1 MNMTAAMEA
10 RTNKPLTACTDQE
23 IYLALLDIV
32 REQSAARV
40 RPVTGRKLYYIS
52 AEFLIGKLLSNNL
65 INLGLYNDT
74 RAALAAAG
82 KNLSDIEEVEP
93 EPSLGN
99 GGLGRLAACFLDSLA
114 TLNLPGDGVGL
125 RYHFGLFHQSFKDG
139 VQNELPDPW
148 LTAHSWAE
156 KTDTVYPVEL
166 AGKTYNAR
174 LYKLAVTGYEGRTN
188 TLNLFDLDTIDESIV
203 HDGITFDKTD
213 IDKNLT
219 LFLYPD
225 DSDEAGRR
233 LRVYQQYLMVSAGAQ
248 LILAECAARGC
259 DYHDLADYAAI
270 QINDT
275 HPSMVIPELIRLLG
289 EKGIDFD
296 EAVEIVTKTC
306 AYTNHT
312 ILAEALEKWPRAYLD
327 AVVPQLMPIIE
338 KLDTLARTRTTDES
352 LAIIDGDDRVHM
364 AHMDI
369 HFTHSTNG
377 VAYLHTEI
385 LKNSELHGFY
395 QLYPEKFNNK
405 TNGITFRRWLLE
417 CDPALTAEID
427 TIDAAALQPGEEKTL
442 QERKN
447 VITHAQSI
455 LAGITAAHLALAGDE
470 DGEQAGAADLLGGAV
485 DGLQNSARLDE
496 SLTAMSERLND
507 LYYSARELATDLAD
521 RLDAYGFDAGELDQ
535 IETRLDA
542 IYRIKQKFGMEVDEL
557 LARREAAAAELE
569 TFQSSGQKIAEL
581 KAQMQTLYAAA
592 KEAAEKLTQSR
603 LKGFAAM
610 NKEMKAA
617 LEFLNMPG
625 IRFAL
630 KHTRGPLSSH
640 GQDTVEFLI
649 STNPGEEPKPLAKI
663 ASGGE
668 LSRIML
674 AFKSALADRDALP
687 TVIYDEIDTGV
698 SGLAAGRIGQLLHQT
713 ARGHQVLC
721 ITHTPQVAAFAD
733 NQLLIQKNVRKD
745 RTFTEI
751 HTLDM
756 DGRVE
761 VLARM
766 ISGDKV
772 SELSLASARELIEKS
787 K

>member
-1 MNMTAAMEA
+1 MLASLKIENVAVIEKAEVNFTPGFNVLTGETGAGKSILIDSINAILGNRTSRELVRSGAQKACIWATFESIPTSVKKQLEKCGYEVTDDLLLYREINAEGKGSCRVNGMPATAAVV
-10 RTNKPLTACTDQE
+10 RDISSGLLSIHGQHDSQSLTNPALH
-23 IYLALLDIV
+23 LGLLDQYAQNRDLFAEYYRRY
-32 REQSAARV
+32 REL
-40 RPVTGRKLYYIS
+40 VTVKR
-52 AEFLIGKLLSNNL
+52 
-65 INLGLYNDT
+65 
-74 RAALAAAG
+74 
-82 KNLSDIEEVEP
+82 
-93 EPSLGN
+93 
-99 GGLGRLAACFLDSLA
+99 
-114 TLNLPGDGVGL
+114 
-125 RYHFGLFHQSFKDG
+125 Q
-139 VQNELPDPW
+139 
-148 LTAHSWAE
+148 
-156 KTDTVYPVEL
+156 
-166 AGKTYNAR
+166 
-174 LYKLAVTGYEGRTN
+174 
-188 TLNLFDLDTIDESIV
+188 
-203 HDGITFDKTD
+203 
-213 IDKNLT
+213 
-219 LFLYPD
+219 
-225 DSDEAGRR
+225 
-233 LRVYQQYLMVSAGAQ
+233 
-248 LILAECAARGC
+248 
-259 DYHDLADYAAI
+259 
-270 QINDT
+270 
-275 HPSMVIPELIRLLG
+275 
-289 EKGIDFD
+289 
-296 EAVEIVTKTC
+296 
-306 AYTNHT
+306 
-312 ILAEALEKWPRAYLD
+312 LD
-327 AVVPQLMPIIE
+327 ALNASESDKQRRIE
-338 KLDTLARTRTTDES
+338 
-352 LAIIDGDDRVHM
+352 
-364 AHMDI
+364 
-369 HFTHSTNG
+369 
-377 VAYLHTEI
+377 
-385 LKNSELHGFY
+385 
-395 QLYPEKFNNK
+395 
-405 TNGITFRRWLLE
+405 
-417 CDPALTAEID
+417 ALTAEID

-535 IETRLDA
+535 IETRLDT
-542 IYRIKQKFGMEVDEL
+542 IYRIKQKFGMEDDEL

>member
-1 MNMTAAMEA
+1 MLASLKIENVAVIEKAEVNFTPGFNVLTGETGAGKSILIDSINAILGNRTSRELVRSGAQKACIWATFESIPASVKKQLEKCGYEVTDDLLLYREINAEGKGSCRVNGMPATAAVV
-10 RTNKPLTACTDQE
+10 RDISSGLLSIHGQHDSQSLTNPALH
-23 IYLALLDIV
+23 LGLLDQYAQNRDLFAEYYRRY
-32 REQSAARV
+32 REL
-40 RPVTGRKLYYIS
+40 VTVKR
-52 AEFLIGKLLSNNL
+52 
-65 INLGLYNDT
+65 
-74 RAALAAAG
+74 
-82 KNLSDIEEVEP
+82 
-93 EPSLGN
+93 
-99 GGLGRLAACFLDSLA
+99 
-114 TLNLPGDGVGL
+114 
-125 RYHFGLFHQSFKDG
+125 Q
-139 VQNELPDPW
+139 
-148 LTAHSWAE
+148 
-156 KTDTVYPVEL
+156 
-166 AGKTYNAR
+166 
-174 LYKLAVTGYEGRTN
+174 
-188 TLNLFDLDTIDESIV
+188 
-203 HDGITFDKTD
+203 
-213 IDKNLT
+213 
-219 LFLYPD
+219 
-225 DSDEAGRR
+225 
-233 LRVYQQYLMVSAGAQ
+233 
-248 LILAECAARGC
+248 
-259 DYHDLADYAAI
+259 
-270 QINDT
+270 
-275 HPSMVIPELIRLLG
+275 
-289 EKGIDFD
+289 
-296 EAVEIVTKTC
+296 
-306 AYTNHT
+306 
-312 ILAEALEKWPRAYLD
+312 LD
-327 AVVPQLMPIIE
+327 ALNASESDKQRRIE
-338 KLDTLARTRTTDES
+338 
-352 LAIIDGDDRVHM
+352 
-364 AHMDI
+364 
-369 HFTHSTNG
+369 
-377 VAYLHTEI
+377 
-385 LKNSELHGFY
+385 
-395 QLYPEKFNNK
+395 
-405 TNGITFRRWLLE
+405 
-417 CDPALTAEID
+417 ALTAEID
-427 TIDAAALQPGEEKTL
+427 AIDAAALQPGEEKTL

-535 IETRLDA
+535 IETRLDT

-630 KHTRGPLSSH
+630 RHARGPLSSH

-733 NQLLIQKNVRKD
+733 NQLLIQKNVRRD

>member
-1 MNMTAAMEA
+1 MLANLKIDNVAVIEKAEVNFTPGFNVLTGETGAGKSILIDSINAILGNRTSRELVRSGAQKACIWATFERIPDSVKKQLEKCGYEANDDLLLYREINAEGKGSCRVNGMPATAAVVRDISA
-10 RTNKPLTACTDQE
+10 GLLSIHGQHDSQSLTNPALH
-23 IYLALLDIV
+23 LGLLDQYAQNRALFAEYYRRY
-32 REQSAARV
+32 REL
-40 RPVTGRKLYYIS
+40 VTVKR
-52 AEFLIGKLLSNNL
+52 
-65 INLGLYNDT
+65 
-74 RAALAAAG
+74 
-82 KNLSDIEEVEP
+82 
-93 EPSLGN
+93 
-99 GGLGRLAACFLDSLA
+99 
-114 TLNLPGDGVGL
+114 
-125 RYHFGLFHQSFKDG
+125 Q
-139 VQNELPDPW
+139 
-148 LTAHSWAE
+148 
-156 KTDTVYPVEL
+156 
-166 AGKTYNAR
+166 
-174 LYKLAVTGYEGRTN
+174 
-188 TLNLFDLDTIDESIV
+188 
-203 HDGITFDKTD
+203 
-213 IDKNLT
+213 
-219 LFLYPD
+219 
-225 DSDEAGRR
+225 
-233 LRVYQQYLMVSAGAQ
+233 
-248 LILAECAARGC
+248 
-259 DYHDLADYAAI
+259 
-270 QINDT
+270 
-275 HPSMVIPELIRLLG
+275 
-289 EKGIDFD
+289 
-296 EAVEIVTKTC
+296 
-306 AYTNHT
+306 
-312 ILAEALEKWPRAYLD
+312 LD
-327 AVVPQLMPIIE
+327 ALNASESDKQRRIE
-338 KLDTLARTRTTDES
+338 
-352 LAIIDGDDRVHM
+352 
-364 AHMDI
+364 
-369 HFTHSTNG
+369 
-377 VAYLHTEI
+377 
-385 LKNSELHGFY
+385 
-395 QLYPEKFNNK
+395 
-405 TNGITFRRWLLE
+405 
-417 CDPALTAEID
+417 ALTAEID

-455 LAGITAAHLALAGDE
+455 LEGITAAHLALAGDE
-470 DGEQAGAADLLGGAV
+470 DGEQSGAADLLGGAV

-496 SLTAMSERLND
+496 TLAPMSERLND

-521 RLDAYGFDAGELDQ
+521 RLDAYGFDTGELDQ
-535 IETRLDA
+535 IESRLDT

-630 KHTRGPLSSH
+630 KHARGPLSSH

-713 ARGHQVLC
+713 AKGHQVLC

-733 NQLLIQKNVRKD
+733 NQLLIQKNVRND

>member
-1 MNMTAAMEA
+1 MLASLKIENVAVIEKAEVNFTPGFNVLTGETGAGKSILIDSINAILGNRTSRELVRSGAQKACIWATFESIPASVKKQLEKCGYEVTDDLLLYREINAEGKGSCRVNGMPATAAVV
-10 RTNKPLTACTDQE
+10 RDISSGLLSIHGQHDSQSLTNPALH
-23 IYLALLDIV
+23 LGLLDQYAQNRDLFAEYYRRY
-32 REQSAARV
+32 REL
-40 RPVTGRKLYYIS
+40 VTVKR
-52 AEFLIGKLLSNNL
+52 
-65 INLGLYNDT
+65 
-74 RAALAAAG
+74 
-82 KNLSDIEEVEP
+82 
-93 EPSLGN
+93 
-99 GGLGRLAACFLDSLA
+99 
-114 TLNLPGDGVGL
+114 
-125 RYHFGLFHQSFKDG
+125 Q
-139 VQNELPDPW
+139 
-148 LTAHSWAE
+148 
-156 KTDTVYPVEL
+156 
-166 AGKTYNAR
+166 
-174 LYKLAVTGYEGRTN
+174 
-188 TLNLFDLDTIDESIV
+188 
-203 HDGITFDKTD
+203 
-213 IDKNLT
+213 
-219 LFLYPD
+219 
-225 DSDEAGRR
+225 
-233 LRVYQQYLMVSAGAQ
+233 
-248 LILAECAARGC
+248 
-259 DYHDLADYAAI
+259 
-270 QINDT
+270 
-275 HPSMVIPELIRLLG
+275 
-289 EKGIDFD
+289 
-296 EAVEIVTKTC
+296 
-306 AYTNHT
+306 
-312 ILAEALEKWPRAYLD
+312 LD
-327 AVVPQLMPIIE
+327 ALNASESDKQRRIE
-338 KLDTLARTRTTDES
+338 
-352 LAIIDGDDRVHM
+352 
-364 AHMDI
+364 
-369 HFTHSTNG
+369 
-377 VAYLHTEI
+377 
-385 LKNSELHGFY
+385 
-395 QLYPEKFNNK
+395 
-405 TNGITFRRWLLE
+405 
-417 CDPALTAEID
+417 ALTAEID
-427 TIDAAALQPGEEKTL
+427 AIDAAALQPGEEKTL

-535 IETRLDA
+535 IETRLDT

-557 LARREAAAAELE
+557 LARREASAAELE

>member
-1 MNMTAAMEA
+1 MLASLKIENVAVIEKAEVNFTPGFNVLTGETGAGKSILIDSINAILGNRTSRELVRSGAQKACIWATFESIPASVKKQLEKCGYEVTDDLLLYREINAEGKGSCRVNGMPATAAVV
-10 RTNKPLTACTDQE
+10 RDISSGLLSIHGQHDSQSLTNPALH
-23 IYLALLDIV
+23 LGLLDQYAQNRDLFAEYYRRY
-32 REQSAARV
+32 REL
-40 RPVTGRKLYYIS
+40 VTVKR
-52 AEFLIGKLLSNNL
+52 
-65 INLGLYNDT
+65 
-74 RAALAAAG
+74 
-82 KNLSDIEEVEP
+82 
-93 EPSLGN
+93 
-99 GGLGRLAACFLDSLA
+99 
-114 TLNLPGDGVGL
+114 
-125 RYHFGLFHQSFKDG
+125 Q
-139 VQNELPDPW
+139 
-148 LTAHSWAE
+148 
-156 KTDTVYPVEL
+156 
-166 AGKTYNAR
+166 
-174 LYKLAVTGYEGRTN
+174 
-188 TLNLFDLDTIDESIV
+188 
-203 HDGITFDKTD
+203 
-213 IDKNLT
+213 
-219 LFLYPD
+219 
-225 DSDEAGRR
+225 
-233 LRVYQQYLMVSAGAQ
+233 
-248 LILAECAARGC
+248 
-259 DYHDLADYAAI
+259 
-270 QINDT
+270 
-275 HPSMVIPELIRLLG
+275 
-289 EKGIDFD
+289 
-296 EAVEIVTKTC
+296 
-306 AYTNHT
+306 
-312 ILAEALEKWPRAYLD
+312 LD
-327 AVVPQLMPIIE
+327 ALNASESDKQRRIE
-338 KLDTLARTRTTDES
+338 
-352 LAIIDGDDRVHM
+352 
-364 AHMDI
+364 
-369 HFTHSTNG
+369 
-377 VAYLHTEI
+377 
-385 LKNSELHGFY
+385 
-395 QLYPEKFNNK
+395 
-405 TNGITFRRWLLE
+405 
-417 CDPALTAEID
+417 ALTAEID

-535 IETRLDA
+535 IETRLDT

-698 SGLAAGRIGQLLHQT
+698 SGHAAQQIGRKLSAIAKKKQTLCVTHLPQIAAMGDHHLRISKSVRDGRSYTDVSPMDRAHRVDEIARLLSGEKISDAARRNAEELLDAAGQG
-713 ARGHQVLC
+713 A
-721 ITHTPQVAAFAD
+721 
-733 NQLLIQKNVRKD
+733 
-745 RTFTEI
+745 
-751 HTLDM
+751 
-756 DGRVE
+756 
-761 VLARM
+761 
-766 ISGDKV
+766 
-772 SELSLASARELIEKS
+772 
-787 K
+787 

>member
-1 MNMTAAMEA
+1 MLANLKIENVAVIEKAEVNFTPGFNVLTGETGAGKSILIDSINAILGNRTSRELVRSGAQKACIWATFERIPDSVKKQLEKCGYEANDDLLLYREINAEGKGSCRVNGMPATAAVVRDISA
-10 RTNKPLTACTDQE
+10 GLLSIHGQHDSQSLTNPALH
-23 IYLALLDIV
+23 LGLLDQYAQNRALFAEYYRRY
-32 REQSAARV
+32 REL
-40 RPVTGRKLYYIS
+40 VTVKR
-52 AEFLIGKLLSNNL
+52 
-65 INLGLYNDT
+65 
-74 RAALAAAG
+74 
-82 KNLSDIEEVEP
+82 
-93 EPSLGN
+93 
-99 GGLGRLAACFLDSLA
+99 
-114 TLNLPGDGVGL
+114 
-125 RYHFGLFHQSFKDG
+125 Q
-139 VQNELPDPW
+139 
-148 LTAHSWAE
+148 
-156 KTDTVYPVEL
+156 
-166 AGKTYNAR
+166 
-174 LYKLAVTGYEGRTN
+174 
-188 TLNLFDLDTIDESIV
+188 
-203 HDGITFDKTD
+203 
-213 IDKNLT
+213 
-219 LFLYPD
+219 
-225 DSDEAGRR
+225 
-233 LRVYQQYLMVSAGAQ
+233 
-248 LILAECAARGC
+248 
-259 DYHDLADYAAI
+259 
-270 QINDT
+270 
-275 HPSMVIPELIRLLG
+275 
-289 EKGIDFD
+289 
-296 EAVEIVTKTC
+296 
-306 AYTNHT
+306 
-312 ILAEALEKWPRAYLD
+312 LD
-327 AVVPQLMPIIE
+327 ALNASESDKQRRIE
-338 KLDTLARTRTTDES
+338 
-352 LAIIDGDDRVHM
+352 
-364 AHMDI
+364 
-369 HFTHSTNG
+369 
-377 VAYLHTEI
+377 
-385 LKNSELHGFY
+385 
-395 QLYPEKFNNK
+395 
-405 TNGITFRRWLLE
+405 
-417 CDPALTAEID
+417 ALTAEID

-455 LAGITAAHLALAGDE
+455 LEGITAAHLALAGDE
-470 DGEQAGAADLLGGAV
+470 DGEQSGAADLLGGAV
-485 DGLQNSARLDE
+485 DGLQNSARVDE
-496 SLTAMSERLND
+496 TLAPMSERLND

-521 RLDAYGFDAGELDQ
+521 RLDAYGFDTGELDQ
-535 IETRLDA
+535 IESRLDT

-630 KHTRGPLSSH
+630 KHARGPLSSH

-713 ARGHQVLC
+713 AKGHQVLC

-733 NQLLIQKNVRKD
+733 NQLLIQKNVRND

>member
-1 MNMTAAMEA
+1 MLANLKIENVAVIEKAEVNFTPGFNVLTGETGAGKSILIDSINAILGNRTSRELVRSGAQKACIWATFERIPDSVKKQLEKCGYEANDDLLLYREINAEGKGSCRVNGMPATAAVVRDISA
-10 RTNKPLTACTDQE
+10 GLLSIHGQHDSQSLTNPALH
-23 IYLALLDIV
+23 LGLLDQYAQNRALFAEYYRRY
-32 REQSAARV
+32 REL
-40 RPVTGRKLYYIS
+40 VTVKR
-52 AEFLIGKLLSNNL
+52 
-65 INLGLYNDT
+65 
-74 RAALAAAG
+74 
-82 KNLSDIEEVEP
+82 
-93 EPSLGN
+93 
-99 GGLGRLAACFLDSLA
+99 
-114 TLNLPGDGVGL
+114 
-125 RYHFGLFHQSFKDG
+125 Q
-139 VQNELPDPW
+139 
-148 LTAHSWAE
+148 
-156 KTDTVYPVEL
+156 
-166 AGKTYNAR
+166 
-174 LYKLAVTGYEGRTN
+174 
-188 TLNLFDLDTIDESIV
+188 
-203 HDGITFDKTD
+203 
-213 IDKNLT
+213 
-219 LFLYPD
+219 
-225 DSDEAGRR
+225 
-233 LRVYQQYLMVSAGAQ
+233 
-248 LILAECAARGC
+248 
-259 DYHDLADYAAI
+259 
-270 QINDT
+270 
-275 HPSMVIPELIRLLG
+275 
-289 EKGIDFD
+289 
-296 EAVEIVTKTC
+296 
-306 AYTNHT
+306 
-312 ILAEALEKWPRAYLD
+312 LD
-327 AVVPQLMPIIE
+327 ALNASESDKQRRIE
-338 KLDTLARTRTTDES
+338 
-352 LAIIDGDDRVHM
+352 
-364 AHMDI
+364 
-369 HFTHSTNG
+369 
-377 VAYLHTEI
+377 
-385 LKNSELHGFY
+385 
-395 QLYPEKFNNK
+395 
-405 TNGITFRRWLLE
+405 
-417 CDPALTAEID
+417 ALTAEID

-455 LAGITAAHLALAGDE
+455 LEGITAAHLALAGDE
-470 DGEQAGAADLLGGAV
+470 DGEQSGAADLLGGAV

-496 SLTAMSERLND
+496 TLAPMSERLND

-521 RLDAYGFDAGELDQ
+521 RLDAYGFDTGELDQ
-535 IETRLDA
+535 IESRLDT

-630 KHTRGPLSSH
+630 KHARGPLSSH

-649 STNPGEEPKPLAKI
+649 STNPGEDPKPLAKI

-713 ARGHQVLC
+713 AKGHQVLC

-733 NQLLIQKNVRKD
+733 NQLLIQKNVRND

-772 SELSLASARELIEKS
+772 SDLSLASARELIEKS

>member
-1 MNMTAAMEA
+1 MLANLKIENVAVIEKAEVNFTPGFNVLTGETGAGKSILIDSINAILGNRTSRELVRSGAQKACIWATFERIPDSVKKQLEKCGYEANDDLLLYREINAEGKGSCRVNGMPATAAVVRDISA
-10 RTNKPLTACTDQE
+10 GLLSIHGQHDSQSLTNPALH
-23 IYLALLDIV
+23 LGLLDQYAQNRV
-32 REQSAARV
+32 LFAEYYRRYREL
-40 RPVTGRKLYYIS
+40 VTVKR
-52 AEFLIGKLLSNNL
+52 
-65 INLGLYNDT
+65 
-74 RAALAAAG
+74 
-82 KNLSDIEEVEP
+82 
-93 EPSLGN
+93 
-99 GGLGRLAACFLDSLA
+99 
-114 TLNLPGDGVGL
+114 
-125 RYHFGLFHQSFKDG
+125 Q
-139 VQNELPDPW
+139 
-148 LTAHSWAE
+148 
-156 KTDTVYPVEL
+156 
-166 AGKTYNAR
+166 
-174 LYKLAVTGYEGRTN
+174 
-188 TLNLFDLDTIDESIV
+188 
-203 HDGITFDKTD
+203 
-213 IDKNLT
+213 
-219 LFLYPD
+219 
-225 DSDEAGRR
+225 
-233 LRVYQQYLMVSAGAQ
+233 
-248 LILAECAARGC
+248 
-259 DYHDLADYAAI
+259 
-270 QINDT
+270 
-275 HPSMVIPELIRLLG
+275 
-289 EKGIDFD
+289 
-296 EAVEIVTKTC
+296 
-306 AYTNHT
+306 
-312 ILAEALEKWPRAYLD
+312 LD
-327 AVVPQLMPIIE
+327 ALNASESDKQRRIE
-338 KLDTLARTRTTDES
+338 
-352 LAIIDGDDRVHM
+352 
-364 AHMDI
+364 
-369 HFTHSTNG
+369 
-377 VAYLHTEI
+377 
-385 LKNSELHGFY
+385 
-395 QLYPEKFNNK
+395 
-405 TNGITFRRWLLE
+405 
-417 CDPALTAEID
+417 ALTAEID
-427 TIDAAALQPGEEKTL
+427 TLDAAALQPGEEKTL

-455 LAGITAAHLALAGDE
+455 LEGITAAHLALAGDE
-470 DGEQAGAADLLGGAV
+470 DGEQSGAADLLGGAV

-496 SLTAMSERLND
+496 TLAPMSERLND

-521 RLDAYGFDAGELDQ
+521 RLDAYGFDTGELDQ
-535 IETRLDA
+535 IESRLDT

-630 KHTRGPLSSH
+630 KHARGPLSSH

-713 ARGHQVLC
+713 AKGHQVLC

-733 NQLLIQKNVRKD
+733 NQLLIQKNVRND

-772 SELSLASARELIEKS
+772 SDLSLASARELIEKS